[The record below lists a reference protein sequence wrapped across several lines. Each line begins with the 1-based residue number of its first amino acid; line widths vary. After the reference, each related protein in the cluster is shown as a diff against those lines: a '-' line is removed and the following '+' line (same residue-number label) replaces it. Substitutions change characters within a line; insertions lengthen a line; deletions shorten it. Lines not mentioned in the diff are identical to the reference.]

1 MAVSSAYITAA
12 VGGRKQTWHFTGVT
26 SIEHNLSLNLNSTA
40 SRESDMVS
48 GARNRPDR
56 VTLSVIET
64 DAVRG
69 AGGSARILA
78 DMDALKRSRTLCRV
92 VTSMG
97 TYRKMLLSEIT
108 AAQDEENQCGWKGT
122 LSFTEYEPSAGK
134 NTAGAKVNNNASARK
149 NTGTTAVKKLT
160 ESAFL
165 RLLQRAGIR

>member
-12 VGGRKQTWHFTGVT
+12 VGGKKQAWHFTGVT
-26 SIEHNLSLNLNSTA
+26 SIEHALSLHLDSTA
-40 SRESDMVS
+40 SGGTDVIS
-48 GARNRPDR
+48 GVRNRPDR

-64 DAVRG
+64 DAARG
-69 AGGSARILA
+69 TGGAARILS
-78 DMDALKRSRTLCRV
+78 DMNTLKRNRTLCRV

-97 TYRKMLLSEIT
+97 TYRKMLLTEIA
-108 AAQDEENQCGWKGT
+108 AAQDEENQCGGKGT
-122 LSFTEYEPSAGK
+122 LAFTGSGSADGK
-134 NTAGAKVNNNASARK
+134 DTSGTKAADNASARK